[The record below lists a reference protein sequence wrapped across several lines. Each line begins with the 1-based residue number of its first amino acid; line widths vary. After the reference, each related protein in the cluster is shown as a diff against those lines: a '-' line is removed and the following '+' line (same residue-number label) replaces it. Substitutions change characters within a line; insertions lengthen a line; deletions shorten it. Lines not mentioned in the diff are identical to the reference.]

1 MMEFYKKS
9 MTHRIVIMGCGRLG
23 AHLADYLYDEGK
35 EVIVVDKEETAFRK
49 LSSSYGGLTL
59 VSDATELDTFEEL
72 NINEKTIL
80 IVVTDNDNTNII
92 ISQIAREVYHIK
104 TIICRLYDP
113 QRECVYDEFHIE
125 TICPTFLSVHRIED
139 ILKDKGVQEA

>member
-1 MMEFYKKS
+1 MEFYKRN

-23 AHLADYLYDEGK
+23 ANLADYLYDEGK

-49 LSSSYGGLTL
+49 LSSSYGGLTF
-59 VSDATELDTFEEL
+59 VSDATELNTFEEL
-72 NINEKTIL
+72 NIHKKTIL
-80 IVVTDNDNTNII
+80 IVVTDNDNTNIM
-92 ISQIAREVYHIK
+92 ISQIAREVYQVK

>member
-1 MMEFYKKS
+1 MEFYKRN

-23 AHLADYLYDEGK
+23 ANLADYLYDEGK

-80 IVVTDNDNTNII
+80 IVVTDNDNTNIM

>member
-1 MMEFYKKS
+1 MMEFYKRN

-23 AHLADYLYDEGK
+23 AQLADYLYDEGK
-35 EVIVVDKEETAFRK
+35 EVIIVDKDDTSFRK
-49 LSSSYGGLTL
+49 LSSSYGGLTFI
-59 VSDATELDTFEEL
+59 SDATELETFEEL
-72 NINEKTIL
+72 SINEYTIL
-80 IVVTDNDNTNII
+80 IVVTDNDNTNIM
-92 ISQIAREVYHIK
+92 ISQIAREVYHVK

-139 ILKDKGVQEA
+139 ILKDKGVQDV

>member
-9 MTHRIVIMGCGRLG
+9 VTYRIVIIGCGRLG

-72 NINEKTIL
+72 NINKKTIL
-80 IVVTDNDNTNII
+80 IVVTDNDNTNIM
-92 ISQIAREVYHIK
+92 ISQIAREVYHVK

-125 TICPTFLSVHRIED
+125 TICPTFLSVHRIEH

>member
-1 MMEFYKKS
+1 

-35 EVIVVDKEETAFRK
+35 EVIIVDKDESSFRK

-59 VSDATELDTFEEL
+59 ISDATELDTFEEL
-72 NINEKTIL
+72 NINENTIL
-80 IVVTDNDNTNII
+80 IVVTDNDNTNIMI
-92 ISQIAREVYHIK
+92 LQIAREVYQVK

>member
-1 MMEFYKKS
+1 MMEFYKRN

-23 AHLADYLYDEGK
+23 AQLADYLYDEGK
-35 EVIVVDKEETAFRK
+35 EVIIVDKDDTSFRK

-59 VSDATELDTFEEL
+59 VSDATELETFDEL
-72 NINEKTIL
+72 SINENTIL
-80 IVVTDNDNTNII
+80 IVVTDNDNTNIM
-92 ISQIAREVYHIK
+92 ISQIAREVYHVK

-139 ILKDKGVQEA
+139 ILKDKGVQDV